1 MFASLRGPVNSTLHK
16 KLTWIRVL
24 AAVESLLAP
33 PLCVLCGR
41 PGLPGPLDLCA
52 ACLATLPGAPEGDAP
67 LAFDYALVCCPWR
80 FDFPV
85 DALVRA
91 LKFHGERCHARVL
104 GTLLARARARAPAA
118 LPALLVPVPLH
129 PRRLRARGYN
139 QAAELA
145 AFAARELG
153 LPLERHALRRLR
165 ATREQ
170 SSLRSRD
177 RAANVRGAFAAT
189 RSLAGLRV
197 ALVDDVV
204 TTGSTAAAAASAL
217 RDAGAAAIELWV
229 VARATR
235 RASRRGASGDG
246 ASGAGANYG
255 VLGNGNDAWPKT

>member
-1 MFASLRGPVNSTLHK
+1 MFASLPATVNLAHHRKST
-16 KLTWIRVL
+16 WARAL
-24 AAVESLLAP
+24 AAVGSLLAP
-33 PLCVLCGR
+33 PICVLCGR

-52 ACLATLPGAPEGDAP
+52 GCLVTLPRSPDDDP
-67 LAFDYALVCCPWR
+67 LLSFDYALVCCPWR

-104 GTLLARARARAPAA
+104 GTLLARERARAPAP
-118 LPALLVPVPLH
+118 LPALVVPVPLH
-129 PRRLRARGYN
+129 PWRLRSRGYN

-145 AFAARELG
+145 AFAAREIG
-153 LPLERHALRRLR
+153 LPLDRHALRRVR
-165 ATREQ
+165 PTREQ

-189 RSLAGLRV
+189 RSLDGLRV

-204 TTGSTAAAAASAL
+204 TTGSTAAAAAWAL
-217 RDAGAAAIELWV
+217 RSAGAAATELWV

-235 RASRRGASGDG
+235 RSRA
-246 ASGAGANYG
+246 AA
-255 VLGNGNDAWPKT
+255 